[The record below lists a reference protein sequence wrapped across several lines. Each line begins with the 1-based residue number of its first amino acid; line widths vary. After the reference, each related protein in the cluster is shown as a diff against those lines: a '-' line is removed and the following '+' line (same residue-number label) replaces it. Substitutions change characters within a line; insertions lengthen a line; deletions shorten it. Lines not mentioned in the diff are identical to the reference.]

1 MLKKASFNCKDNA
14 NEWNN
19 KTNNI
24 VFVLGFPN
32 APLCLQFQYGSCDTV
47 YRSSLLIKKVYS
59 EIRKKHKKIAKKVL
73 RDTWASNT

>member
-32 APLCLQFQYGSCDTV
+32 
-47 YRSSLLIKKVYS
+47 
-59 EIRKKHKKIAKKVL
+59 KKIAKKVL